1 MGQAEVRD
9 LLALAEREEADQV
22 SDMFEADPLSFKW
35 AVPLAE

>member
-22 SDMFEADPLSFKW
+22 GDVFEADPLSFKW
-35 AVPLAE
+35 GAPLAE